1 MNNDDFRKLLAVPAS
16 VRSSHSSSTDRASVK
31 SSSVATFT
39 HRQVVS
45 VAASN
50 GNVANKKAPKKRNFA
65 NFHREKPVE
74 GKEEDDLF
82 DESQARLNEIMKNYR
97 DRAAERRKGVS
108 STDDEVRQ
116 RLTAGAY
123 KAVPGNFLANS
134 SLEETRRI
142 EIQKSKYLGG
152 DMEHTHLVK
161 GLDYSLLN
169 KVRTEIL
176 ERDVTDKDQEQQD
189 SQANAPLSESSK
201 AANSKLAANI
211 CKLLFENKPPKRN
224 ELFAR
229 GRMAYV
235 VELEDE
241 ETDVPSTLLRSVV
254 DCPLDQSSENINA
267 DNLLINKL
275 TQVLAY
281 LRTDVK
287 KRRKGAG
294 DGTTEAAKGET
305 EASIFEGLEEYEP
318 SKERQQE
325 TRRGREEGQ
334 QKRTTA
340 SSYFDTDNRDSR
352 SGRDER
358 DRRGHRE
365 TKDRERKRERE
376 KEEPTNAA
384 NNADTADE
392 QHLEKL
398 KKRRMEQE
406 DAYAEFY
413 PGGIGMLDAGGESD
427 DEADYTQMDMGN
439 RKGPVKR
446 WDFESQDDY
455 ERYQS
460 AREANP
466 KAAYQFGVKT
476 SGGRKTRK
484 SNAAAKER
492 KLDRELEKI
501 SKIWDSRSGGG
512 GKSGGGKETKV
523 RY

>member
-16 VRSSHSSSTDRASVK
+16 VRSSHSSSDRVSVN

-45 VAASN
+45 VAAST

-97 DRAAERRKGVS
+97 DRAAERRKG
-108 STDDEVRQ
+108 
-116 RLTAGAY
+116 
-123 KAVPGNFLANS
+123 
-134 SLEETRRI
+134 
-142 EIQKSKYLGG
+142 KSKYLGG

-211 CKLLFENKPPKRN
+211 CKLLFESKPPKRN

-294 DGTTEAAKGET
+294 DGTTEAAKGEAET
-305 EASIFEGLEEYEP
+305 SIFEGLEEYEP

-358 DRRGHRE
+358 DKRGHRE

-376 KEEPTNAA
+376 KDEPTNAA
-384 NNADTADE
+384 NNADTAEE

-398 KKRRMEQE
+398 KKRRLEQE

-413 PGGIGMLDAGGESD
+413 PGTE
-427 DEADYTQMDMGN
+427 
-439 RKGPVKR
+439 
-446 WDFESQDDY
+446 F
-455 ERYQS
+455 
-460 AREANP
+460 
-466 KAAYQFGVKT
+466 
-476 SGGRKTRK
+476 
-484 SNAAAKER
+484 
-492 KLDRELEKI
+492 
-501 SKIWDSRSGGG
+501 
-512 GKSGGGKETKV
+512 
-523 RY
+523 